1 MCYKSCANIQVDD
14 IMNCS
19 ILQEE
24 STFVQ
29 KSVMSLLS
37 WQIVGS
43 LYPTPAQAHPAHT
56 CKLPYQDAAGAFQSA
71 PSTSYRCQPAQ
82 RNTRLR
88 AATLEHTKAEIMKTV
103 DVPLAD
109 RSYPIN
115 IGSGILDDGIMIQRH
130 IPGNNVLIVT
140 NETIAPLYL
149 DR

>member
-1 MCYKSCANIQVDD
+1 
-14 IMNCS
+14 
-19 ILQEE
+19 
-24 STFVQ
+24 
-29 KSVMSLLS
+29 
-37 WQIVGS
+37 
-43 LYPTPAQAHPAHT
+43 
-56 CKLPYQDAAGAFQSA
+56 
-71 PSTSYRCQPAQ
+71 
-82 RNTRLR
+82 
-88 AATLEHTKAEIMKTV
+88 MKTV